1 MTKDRRSGRARNL
14 ILSRAKLDN
23 RLRKWIQGTTYL
35 PDVEQTSQ
43 IFLEQRDF
51 QKSTRKTFRK

>member
-14 ILSRAKLDN
+14 ILSRAKLNN

-43 IFLEQRDF
+43 IFLE
-51 QKSTRKTFRK
+51 